1 MIYFHWIYLL
11 VYALLTIPTVVAVLM
26 DNKQPAKTIAWIM
39 VLLFMPF
46 LGIVLYVFFGQ
57 DIRKQ
62 RLISN
67 RSMDQLTK
75 RSMLEFAEQENL
87 HLPADSQP
95 LMRLFANQ
103 NWALPFKDNQ
113 VEIIPM
119 AMVSCSVCCKPSA
132 GRRNTSI

>member
-67 RSMDQLTK
+67 RSMT
-75 RSMLEFAEQENL
+75 S
-87 HLPADSQP
+87 S
-95 LMRLFANQ
+95 
-103 NWALPFKDNQ
+103 
-113 VEIIPM
+113 
-119 AMVSCSVCCKPSA
+119 PSA
-132 GRRNTSI
+132 RCWSLLSRRTCICLPTASP

>member
-87 HLPADSQP
+87 HLLSTASP
-95 LMRLFANQ
+95 
-103 NWALPFKDNQ
+103 
-113 VEIIPM
+113 
-119 AMVSCSVCCKPSA
+119 
-132 GRRNTSI
+132 

>member
-113 VEIIPM
+113 VEIYTDGYGFVFSLLQAI
-119 AMVSCSVCCKPSA
+119 A
-132 GRRNTSI
+132 GRRSTSI

>member
-26 DNKQPAKTIAWIM
+26 DNKQPAKTIARIM

-103 NWALPFKDNQ
+103 NWALLSKTIRWRF
-113 VEIIPM
+113 IPM

-132 GRRNTSI
+132 GRRSTSI

>member
-39 VLLFMPF
+39 VLLFKPF
-46 LGIVLYVFFGQ
+46 LGSVLYVFFGQ

-75 RSMLEFAEQENL
+75 RSMLEFAEQVKLLN
-87 HLPADSQP
+87 AAIMKP
-95 LMRLFANQ
+95 LMNLFT
-103 NWALPFKDNQ
+103 
-113 VEIIPM
+113 I
-119 AMVSCSVCCKPSA
+119 
-132 GRRNTSI
+132 